1 MESVMEAE
9 VTAIERCLERLAEG
23 TKPLRSDVLVLS
35 GLSHDEGLSLRE
47 VWPSLTSERRR
58 IVVTLAGEIAEEDIM
73 ADFSA
78 LFKVAIHDSDA
89 NVRVLAIQGLWEYA
103 GRDLIKPL
111 VRLVSEDPDPGVR
124 ATAAL
129 ALGNY
134 VVRGECEELPK
145 PDLEAVEEALQ
156 RAYVDDREIDV
167 RARCLEAL
175 GARSQP
181 YVDEMIQSAHA
192 SPNYRMRLSAIH
204 AMGRNGNLRW
214 MPVLLQEMG
223 DEEAEVRF
231 EAVSAV
237 GQVADDN
244 AIGAIAELLDDDDL
258 EVQLAAIDA
267 LGHIGGRRAKQRLRP
282 MLKHGDE
289 WVREAARVA
298 IEEADFDED
307 PLTQEYRV

>member
-1 MESVMEAE
+1 MDPE
-9 VTAIERCLERLAEG
+9 VTPVERYLERLAEPG
-23 TKPLRSDVLVLS
+23 KPTRSDLLVLS
-35 GLSHDEGLSLRE
+35 GLSHDEGVALRE
-47 VWPSLTSERRR
+47 VWPGLESDRRR
-58 IVVTLAGEIAEEDIM
+58 VVITLAGEITEDDIM
-73 ADFSA
+73 ADFST
-78 LFKVAIHDSDA
+78 LFKVALQDSDA
-89 NVRVLAIQGLWEYA
+89 NVRVRAIQGLWEYP

-111 VRLVSEDPDPGVR
+111 VRLVSADPDPGVR

-134 VVRGECEELPK
+134 VVRGECEELPA
-145 PDLEAVEEALQ
+145 PDLEFVEDAL
-156 RAYVDDREIDV
+156 RRTYADDSEIDV

-175 GARSQP
+175 GARSEP
-181 YVDEMIQSAHA
+181 YVDDMIESAHA
-192 SPNYRMRLSAIH
+192 SNNHRMRLSAIH
-204 AMGRNGNLRW
+204 AMGRNGSLRW
-214 MPVLLQEMG
+214 MPVLLQEMA

-244 AIGAIAELLDDDDL
+244 AIGVIAELFDDDDL

-282 MLKHGDE
+282 MLRHSE
-289 WVREAARVA
+289 VSLREAARIA

-307 PLTQEYRV
+307 PLTQEYRL